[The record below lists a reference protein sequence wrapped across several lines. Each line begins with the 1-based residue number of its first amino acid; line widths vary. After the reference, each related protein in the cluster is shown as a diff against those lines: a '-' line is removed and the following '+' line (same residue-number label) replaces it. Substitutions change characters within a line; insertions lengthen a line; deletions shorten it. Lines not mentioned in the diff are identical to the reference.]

1 MAVLLCFRSVVI
13 HGYIETDLNNNE
25 KDINIY
31 YPADPSDPDLKLI
44 MYEYI
49 CKRCNISY
57 KTPGLSLNSYGE
69 FLMRSIGGSFVY
81 LDAIS
86 DPVFAELEEL
96 IREVCTSKKLNESQ
110 YSDLIQSLFG
120 LTCDLDP
127 EDNEYSIM
135 NRPICPNCGFNEP
148 SCWDEVY
155 PYEFVDMNVPVVTH
169 NHWEKLTKLEKLNL
183 LRKAIDTSNF
193 DKL

>member
-1 MAVLLCFRSVVI
+1 MI
-13 HGYIETDLNNNE
+13 
-25 KDINIY
+25 
-31 YPADPSDPDLKLI
+31 LI
-44 MYEYI
+44 LIKYT
-49 CKRCNISY
+49 CKRCETTY

-86 DPVFAELEEL
+86 DPVFAEMDEL
-96 IREVCTSKKLNESQ
+96 LREVCNSKKLNESQ
-110 YSDLIQSLFG
+110 YSGLLKNFFG
-120 LTCDLDP
+120 LACDLDS
-127 EDNEYSIM
+127 EGNEYGIK

-148 SCWDEVY
+148 SFWDEVY
-155 PYEFVDMNVPVVTH
+155 PYEFVDMNVPIVTH
-169 NHWEKLTKLEKLNL
+169 NRWEKLTKLEKLNL